1 MGLPR
6 LKLDIRIDKMR
17 AGAGTRVRLP
27 CVLWLAPVTWRPL
40 SFTSYQ
46 VGGGS
51 ITPLEREFVR
61 SYHQPDGRSDGLVS
75 DRASWMRVALVRE
88 FRSTKSRMSASRTS
102 VTWQSCSASCGD
114 VSA

>member
-51 ITPLEREFVR
+51 ITPLERVSLSATIINRTDAVTDWCQIAHHGCESHWFGSSEAR
-61 SYHQPDGRSDGLVS
+61 SHECPRHAP
-75 DRASWMRVALVRE
+75 R
-88 FRSTKSRMSASRTS
+88 
-102 VTWQSCSASCGD
+102 
-114 VSA
+114 